1 MHVIQR
7 LLLGMSALALTACS
21 TAVVHVDQPH
31 YLYPYKGTQRAVSEV
46 GRSWSAPVIP
56 GEVVVR
62 AWDIPMCL
70 VADTVLLPIDFAVYI
85 SH

>member
-1 MHVIQR
+1 MRPIQR
-7 LLLGMSALALTACS
+7 LLLGLSVLLLTACS
-21 TAVVHVDQPH
+21 TAVVHVDQPN
-31 YLYPYKGTQRAVSEV
+31 YLYPYKGTQLAVSEV
-46 GRSWSAPVIP
+46 GRSWTTPLIP
-56 GEVVVR
+56 GEVFVR